1 MVKMKKENQW
11 WKIRVFRLLNFWYYD
26 FRLVSF
32 IFWRILGCQTE
43 WFSVHFMLN
52 RINFS
57 IINGEWR
64 SGKSPRH
71 LHAFYFLG
79 EGWVGR
85 PSQRSAHCVEG
96 RIMITMPPM
105 LGRFTTLLCCLKRPF
120 SWSVRAATSG
130 WCPQNVI
137 KAMWRL
143 VPFSSL
149 VPTPNLNFQVIHLL
163 PWPPWRERLGMLD
176 GFHGSVPQGRYL
188 AWKEGRGRQS
198 AKESSSFLVVRESK
212 VVQTFFFWVVLV
224 MCPSWSSG
232 AILGEVT
239 WRNLWKSYRGYKGI
253 ELVDYFD
260 FCYMVWFL
268 NVSLFESFMELRN
281 LDWSYNAIGGWIE
294 HKGMLIYI
302 LYVSY
307 YL

>member
-1 MVKMKKENQW
+1 MVKKKKENQW

-32 IFWRILGCQTE
+32 IFWWILGCQTE
-43 WFSVHFMLN
+43 GFSVHFMLN

-96 RIMITMPPM
+96 RIMITMSPM
-105 LGRFTTLLCCLKRPF
+105 SGRFTTLLCCLTGPF

-143 VPFSSL
+143 VPFSSS
-149 VPTPNLNFQVIHLL
+149 VPTPKLNFQVIHLL
-163 PWPPWRERLGMLD
+163 PWSPWRERSGMLD
-176 GFHGSVPQGRYL
+176 GFHSSVPQGRYL
-188 AWKEGRGRQS
+188 AWREGRGRQS
-198 AKESSSFLVVRESK
+198 AKESSLFLVVRESK

-232 AILGEVT
+232 AIPRGVT
-239 WRNLWKSYRGYKGI
+239 
-253 ELVDYFD
+253 
-260 FCYMVWFL
+260 
-268 NVSLFESFMELRN
+268 
-281 LDWSYNAIGGWIE
+281 
-294 HKGMLIYI
+294 
-302 LYVSY
+302 
-307 YL
+307 